1 MPSTLLYHYKL
12 IFFGIWRFCFLT
24 FYRYSLSVDGQLL
37 KEKGTAF
44 KYSLKC
50 HNFELNNA
58 NFKKKMTSQAFSL
71 KNLTLHWL

>member
-1 MPSTLLYHYKL
+1 MPFTYFY
-12 IFFGIWRFCFLT
+12 CFLT

-50 HNFELNNA
+50 HDFELNNA
-58 NFKKKMTSQAFSL
+58 NFFFL
-71 KNLTLHWL
+71 KRGIVRRLV